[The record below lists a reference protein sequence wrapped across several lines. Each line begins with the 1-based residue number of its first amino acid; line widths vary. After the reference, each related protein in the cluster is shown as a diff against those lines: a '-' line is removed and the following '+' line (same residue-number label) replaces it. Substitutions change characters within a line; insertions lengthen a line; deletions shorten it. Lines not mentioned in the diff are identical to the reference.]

1 MMVMGI
7 LLSMLGN
14 GECRVYVRC
23 IRSEI
28 QIRNVRQLTGVLVI
42 PRIPVPLAVT
52 DQLDELDRH
61 HHHLSPIFEDEQIQ
75 RVVLQAGVLGRR
87 GC

>member
-1 MMVMGI
+1 M
-7 LLSMLGN
+7 
-14 GECRVYVRC
+14 YVRC
-23 IRSEI
+23 VSS
-28 QIRNVRQLTGVLVI
+28 QFVLTVWQVVLTGVLVI
-42 PRIPVPLAVT
+42 PGIPVPLAVT

-61 HHHLSPIFEDEQIQ
+61 HHHLSPISEDEQIQ